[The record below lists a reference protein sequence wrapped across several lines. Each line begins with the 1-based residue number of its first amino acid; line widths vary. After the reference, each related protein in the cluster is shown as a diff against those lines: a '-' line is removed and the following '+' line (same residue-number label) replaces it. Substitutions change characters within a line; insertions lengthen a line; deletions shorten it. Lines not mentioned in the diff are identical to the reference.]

1 MANYIKDPKKDRE
14 SARNIALDK
23 LDYYDAP
30 KSKRKKQDKIKG
42 RPKNAFVR
50 FVEYM
55 FPQRDDTGGEKA
67 RKIVFLVAIAV
78 FCCTLILPISQLVG
92 MKDGA
97 KINDRIAS
105 IAGASTGTIDVDL
118 SYQPFST
125 NKTTTGADSSSDE
138 PVETEEINVTPLVNT
153 PLDINFEELKA
164 INPDTKAWVKITG
177 TPINNVVCQSDDNK
191 YYLDHDFYGNESISG
206 TIFSSYKNKWDG
218 TDDNIILV
226 GHNMLSGDF
235 FALLGHYA
243 PNDAS
248 REPLAFYKVHPT
260 VMLAT
265 PDEGS
270 QTYKIFAGMLVN
282 TQSEYGDVFKYINKT
297 SFKSQDDFNNFIIE
311 VMDRSWFFTDVDLT
325 YGDQLL
331 TMSTCYWPLGRNVD
345 TRWVVLAR
353 KVRPGESEYVDVSVA
368 ERNYQAKLFD
378 YYYDVIG
385 GQWYGS
391 VWDKSKLLSY
401 YG

>member
-1 MANYIKDPKKDRE
+1 MANYKNDKREKD
-14 SARNIALDK
+14 SARDIALDK
-23 LDYYDAP
+23 LEGYSEH
-30 KSKRKKQDKIKG
+30 KSKKKAPDKIKG

-50 FVEYM
+50 FAEYM
-55 FPQRDDTGGEKA
+55 FPQKDDTGGEKA
-67 RKIVFLVAIAV
+67 RKIVFLAAIVV

-92 MKDGA
+92 MKSGA
-97 KINDRIAS
+97 DINDKIAS

-125 NKTTTGADSSSDE
+125 NKTTPKEGTE
-138 PVETEEINVTPLVNT
+138 ETFETEEINVTPLVNT
-153 PLDINFEELKA
+153 PLDINFEDLKA
-164 INPDTKAWVKITG
+164 INPDTRAWVKITG
-177 TPINNVVCQSDDNK
+177 TTINNVVCQSSDND
-191 YYLDHDFYGNESISG
+191 YYIDHDFYGNESISG
-206 TIFSSYKNKWDG
+206 TVFSHYKNKWDG
-218 TDDNIILV
+218 TDDNIILA
-226 GHNMLSGDF
+226 GHNMISGDF

-243 PNDAS
+243 PNDLS

-265 PDEGS
+265 PNEGS

-282 TQSEYGDVFKYINKT
+282 TQRKYGEVFRYFNKT
-297 SFKSQDDFNNFIIE
+297 EFKDVDDFNKFIID

-331 TMSTCYWPLGRNVD
+331 TLSTCYWPLGKEVD
-345 TRWVVLAR
+345 TRWVILAR
-353 KVRPGESEYVDVSVA
+353 KVRPGESEEVDVTVA
-368 ERNYQAKLFD
+368 ERNYNAKLFD